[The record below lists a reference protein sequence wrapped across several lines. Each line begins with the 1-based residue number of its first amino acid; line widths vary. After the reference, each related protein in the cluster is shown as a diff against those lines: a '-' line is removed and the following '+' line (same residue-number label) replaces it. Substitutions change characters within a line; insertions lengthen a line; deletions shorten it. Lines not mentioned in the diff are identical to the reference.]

1 MTTSTKLL
9 PVHKRFDITF
19 SHGKGMYLYANEKE
33 YLDFG
38 AGIAV
43 NALGHCHRELVKA
56 LTNQAK
62 KLWHVSNIYNGN
74 ELNNYAEKLTAATF
88 ADYVFFCNSGA
99 ESLECAIK
107 MIRRHFFVKNQAHKN
122 RIITFTGAFHG
133 RTIAT
138 ISAAGKKRYIEG
150 FEPKLE
156 GFDNVEFGNIEA
168 VRNAITENTAGILIE
183 PIQGEEGIRVADKNF
198 ILELRKLADE
208 NNLLLA
214 FDEVQCGMGRVGTLF
229 AHEYFGV
236 KPDIIASAK
245 AIAGGYPLGACLA
258 TKDAASGMTIG
269 VHGTTYGG
277 NPLAM
282 SCANAVL
289 DEILGEGFLDNVVKV
304 GEYLKKQLPK
314 RIKNTRAIL
323 KKLQKKYPTLIDEV
337 RGVGLM
343 LGLKINEKV
352 ENIIVVEKLIQNGL
366 LVIPA
371 GQNVIRILPPL
382 IAKRKHAV
390 EAIAKLDKSFAE
402 L

>member
-9 PVHKRFDITF
+9 PVHKRFDVAF
-19 SHGKGMYLYANEKE
+19 SHGKGIYLYAGEKE

-43 NALGHCHRELVKA
+43 NVLGHCHPKLVKA

-74 ELNNYAEKLTAATF
+74 ELNNYAEKLSAATF

-138 ISAAGKKRYIEG
+138 ISAAGKKKYIEG
-150 FEPKLE
+150 FEPALD

-168 VRNAITENTAGILIE
+168 VKNAITQNTAGILIE

-198 ILELRKLADE
+198 IQELRKIADE
-208 NNLLLA
+208 NDLLLA
-214 FDEVQCGMGRVGTLF
+214 FDEVQCGMGRTGKLF
-229 AHEYFGV
+229 AYDYFEV
-236 KPDIIASAK
+236 KPDIITSAK
-245 AIAGGYPLGACLA
+245 AIAGGFPLGACLA
-258 TKDAASGMTIG
+258 TRDAASGMTLG

-282 SCANAVL
+282 ACANAVL
-289 DEILGEGFLDNVVKV
+289 DEITAEGFLENVEKV
-304 GEYLKKQLPK
+304 GDYLKKQL
-314 RIKNTRAIL
+314 
-323 KKLQKKYPTLIDEV
+323 KKLQKNYPLLIEEI

-343 LGLKINEKV
+343 IGLKISEKV
-352 ENIIVVEKLIQNGL
+352 ENTTVTAKLLENGL

-382 IAKRKHAV
+382 TIKKKHV
-390 EAIAKLDKSFAE
+390 NEAMVKMDKAFGE
-402 L
+402 LQLS